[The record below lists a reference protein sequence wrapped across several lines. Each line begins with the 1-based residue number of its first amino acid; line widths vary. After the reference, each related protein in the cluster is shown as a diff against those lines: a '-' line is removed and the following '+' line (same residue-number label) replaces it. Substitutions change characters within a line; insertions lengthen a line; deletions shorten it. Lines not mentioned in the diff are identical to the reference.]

1 MSHPRPV
8 APAAPAP
15 AVLASATLAL
25 AALLMASAV
34 AHAAKPPKPVD
45 RIWTHPDFASFGVGA
60 IALLPAAS
68 FDNQL
73 DAERQVDA
81 ALGVALRSTSYRW
94 VSSVTTRA
102 MLRSSGGDSL
112 LRAVRNQIVE
122 RGRVDSLAAPRLCAL
137 LRVQALLAVRIETWE
152 QVAMEW
158 DQSGKPTTSAA
169 LRAALVDSL
178 GRLAWTAQG
187 REVAEGPYHEARP
200 PALGMSSSGLGTQP
214 VGNETR
220 PPGFDTVLAPM
231 FARWVAAYPPRS
243 VPGAAAPRDS
253 AR

>member
-8 APAAPAP
+8 TPATLAP
-15 AVLASATLAL
+15 ATLAL
-25 AALLMASAV
+25 VALLMTAASAY
-34 AHAAKPPKPVD
+34 AAKSPKPVG

-60 IALLPAAS
+60 IGLLPAAS

-73 DAERQVDA
+73 GAEKQVEV

-112 LRAVRNQIVE
+112 LRAVRRQLVE
-122 RGRVDSLAAPRLCAL
+122 DGRIDSLTAPRLCAL
-137 LRVQALLAVRIETWE
+137 LRVQALLAVRIESWE
-152 QVAMEW
+152 QIAMEW
-158 DQSGKPTTSAA
+158 DQSGKPTTRVA

-187 REVAEGPYHEARP
+187 YEVAEGPYHEARP
-200 PALGMSSSGLGTQP
+200 PALEMKSSGLGTRP
-214 VGNETR
+214 AGNETP
-220 PPGFDTVLAPM
+220 PPGFDSVLAPM
-231 FARWVAAYPPRS
+231 FARWAASFPPRS
-243 VPGAAAPRDS
+243 TPAAAPRDS
-253 AR
+253 TR